1 MPEPEWDG
9 VTIQWFDSAQ
19 AFYDHMKE
27 DDFPA
32 MMEDTDKFLDM
43 TKTQFVITEEPTIVI
58 S

>member
-1 MPEPEWDG
+1 
-9 VTIQWFDSAQ
+9 
-19 AFYDHMKE
+19 MKE